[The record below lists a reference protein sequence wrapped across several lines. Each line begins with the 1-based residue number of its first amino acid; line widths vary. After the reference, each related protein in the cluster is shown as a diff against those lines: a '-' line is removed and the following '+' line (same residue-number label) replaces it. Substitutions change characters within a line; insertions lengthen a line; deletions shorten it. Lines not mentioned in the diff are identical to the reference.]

1 MYNSEK
7 YFAVLN
13 KDNVVINCYVKHFIS
28 TDIETES
35 QYLMAYVKENYLQ
48 NDLSEQE
55 LLESVVEFLKTQGEE
70 TLEEKIDLEYSL
82 DKSITNNQASV
93 GYTYDKKLNAFIAPK
108 PEETYILDTETYEWY
123 PNPDLVYD
131 FDNGGVIVKAKYIKE
146 LKCWRGV

>member
-1 MYNSEK
+1 MDNLEK
-7 YFAVLN
+7 YFAILN
-13 KDNVVINCYVKHFIS
+13 KDDVVINCYVKTF

-35 QYLMAYVKENYLQ
+35 QYLTTYVKENYLQ

-55 LLESVVEFLKTQGEE
+55 LLESVVEFLKTQGE

-82 DKSITNNQASV
+82 DKSITNNQAII

>member
-1 MYNSEK
+1 MDNLEK
-7 YFAVLN
+7 YFAILN
-13 KDNVVINCYVKHFIS
+13 KDDVVINCYVKTF

-35 QYLMAYVKENYLQ
+35 QYLTTYVKENYLQ

-55 LLESVVEFLKTQGEE
+55 LLESVVEFLKTQGE

-82 DKSITNNQASV
+82 DKSITNNQAII
-93 GYTYDKKLNAFIAPK
+93 GYTYNKKLNAFIAPK